1 MGFTL
6 DINIQHG
13 VNYPQLG
20 IGVAA
25 ASYPLTATFTVVA
38 VEKTVTNTADARYQ
52 TVIND
57 RVTATNRFEFSYEDE
72 ADLFVTAESKLR
84 DNLYFSG

>member
-1 MGFTL
+1 MSFTL
-6 DINIQHG
+6 DINIQQG
-13 VNYPQLG
+13 VNYSHLG

-38 VEKTVTNTADARYQ
+38 VEKTAANTADARYQ
-52 TVIND
+52 TEIND

-72 ADLFVTAESKLR
+72 ADLFVAAENALK
-84 DNLYFSG
+84 DNFAITE